1 MLDVSTND
9 KERLTIADAM
19 RGRVWTAVCC
29 PNANHVL
36 QKVIVTMRAQHTA
49 FIFSELMEGS
59 CLLKTTQHKYGCRV
73 VQRLIEHSSANQ
85 LDSLVEA
92 FLPEAVPLCRHSY
105 ANYVIKAL
113 LQYGTRAHLQMI
125 VKSLGCSLAQLGSGN
140 YSCGVLYEAL
150 MALEI
155 SDRLAFV
162 LKLAQ
167 EPGLLVR
174 MSRSRQGHF
183 VVKAVMEFLLEAGD
197 SSELDAARESL
208 LANKDKLRETRFG

>member
-1 MLDVSTND
+1 MF
-9 KERLTIADAM
+9 
-19 RGRVWTAVCC
+19 C
-29 PNANHVL
+29 
-36 QKVIVTMRAQHTA
+36 KVIVTMRPQETA
-49 FIFSELMEGS
+49 FVLDELTEGS
-59 CLLKTTQHKYGCRV
+59 YLLKAAQHKYGCRII
-73 VQRLIEHSSANQ
+73 QRLIEHSSANQ

-92 FLPEAVPLCRHSY
+92 LLPEAVPLCRHSY

-155 SDRLAFV
+155 GDRLGFV
-162 LKLAQ
+162 LTVAQ

-174 MSRSRQGHF
+174 MSRSRQ
-183 VVKAVMEFLLEAGD
+183 
-197 SSELDAARESL
+197 
-208 LANKDKLRETRFG
+208 